1 MNLNMNIIIRK
12 ANRSDV
18 SEIVRLLADDALGA
32 SREDHNETIMPSY
45 YSAFDIINADK
56 NNYLMITELDGKVVG
71 TMQLILTTYM
81 TYQGGKR
88 AQIEGVRID
97 KNMRGRGVGKVMIE
111 WAIKKA
117 QEEGCHVIQLT
128 TDKRRPEAL
137 EFYLKL
143 GFIASHEGLKLHF

>member
-12 ANRSDV
+12 ANRSDIP
-18 SEIVRLLADDALGA
+18 EIVRLLADDALGA
-32 SREDHNETIMPSY
+32 ARENHNKTIVSSY

-71 TMQLILTTYM
+71 TMQLTFTTYM

-97 KNMRGRGVGKVMIE
+97 KGVRGQGIGKAMIE

-117 QEEGCHVIQLT
+117 QEEGSHVIQLT
-128 TDKRRPEAL
+128 TDKKRPEAL

>member
-1 MNLNMNIIIRK
+1 MIMRK
-12 ANRSDV
+12 ANHSDV
-18 SEIVRLLADDALGA
+18 PEMVRLLADDALGA
-32 SREDHNETIMPSY
+32 SREKHNETVMSSY
-45 YSAFDIINADK
+45 YSAFDIINADT
-56 NNYLMITELDGKVVG
+56 NNFLMIAELDGKIVG
-71 TMQLILTTYM
+71 TMQLTFTTYM

-97 KNMRGRGVGKVMIE
+97 KGVRGQGIGKAMIE

-137 EFYLKL
+137 EFYLRL